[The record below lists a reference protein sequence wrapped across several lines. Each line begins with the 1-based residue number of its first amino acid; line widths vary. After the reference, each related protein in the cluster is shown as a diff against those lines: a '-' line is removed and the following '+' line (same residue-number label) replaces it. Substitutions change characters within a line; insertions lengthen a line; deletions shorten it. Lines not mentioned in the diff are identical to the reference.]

1 VVRAALAAVDAGALV
16 RAALETPDVIRIL
29 RSAAAIDVVAVGKAA
44 QPMILAPPA
53 VLPRA
58 PFRHV
63 IGISHQAAKRLPPG
77 VQWHVTS
84 HPVPGAASVDAAQAV
99 LRTARAATAR
109 DLLLVLL
116 SGGASAMMA
125 LPAEGISLDDKR
137 HASQQLL
144 KRGAEVHALNGVRKH
159 LSAIKGGQL
168 AAASPGSVLTLAVS
182 DVVGDDL
189 SAIGSGPT
197 VPDATTFADALRA
210 LERYGGTSAY
220 PSTVVQR
227 LLDGSGGVV
236 PETPKPGDPRLAR
249 STAHVIGTSRTAV
262 DAARAAADALGY
274 SVHVIEEPMTGDAR
288 TAGHGLVEAASRL
301 RPPLEAARTTVREA
315 PLCLLAAGE
324 TTVEVVGAGWGG
336 RNQECALGMVRRL
349 NTFGRRAAGVSI
361 GTDGIDGPTD
371 AAGAIVDT
379 TTLSRAMTAGLD
391 APERYLE
398 NNDSYRFFDRIGDLI
413 RTGPTGTNVGDL
425 QVILVA

>member
-16 RAALETPDVIRIL
+16 RAALETPDVIRAV

-44 QPMILAPPA
+44 LPMILAPPVA
-53 VLPRA
+53 LPRA
-58 PFRHV
+58 AFRHV
-63 IGISHQAAKRLPPG
+63 IGISNHPAEQLPPG

-84 HPVPGAASVDAAQAV
+84 HPVPDAASVAAAQAV
-99 LRTARAATAR
+99 LRTARGATAR

-137 HASQQLL
+137 RASQQLL
-144 KRGAEVHALNGVRKH
+144 KSGAEVHALNGVRKH

-182 DVVGDDL
+182 DVVGNEP

-197 VPDATTFADALRA
+197 VPDATTFADALQA
-210 LERYGGTSAY
+210 LERYGGMNAY

-227 LLDGSGGVV
+227 LLDGSNGVV

-249 STAHVIGTSRTAV
+249 STAHVIGASRTAV
-262 DAARAAADALGY
+262 DGARAAAEALGY
-274 SVHVIEEPMTGDAR
+274 TVHVIDEPVIGEAR
-288 TAGHGLVEAASRL
+288 AAGHGLIETASRL
-301 RPPLEAARTTVREA
+301 RPPHASGAA
-315 PLCLLAAGE
+315 LCILAAGE
-324 TTVEVVGAGWGG
+324 TTVQVVGAGWGG

-349 NTFGRRAAGVSI
+349 NTFGRRAVGASV

-391 APERYLE
+391 APERYLDS
-398 NNDSYRFFDRIGDLI
+398 NDSYRFFDRLDDLI
-413 RTGPTGTNVGDL
+413 RTGPTDTNVGDL